1 MGRAHTKRIVNGMKR
16 AYRFMKKIFRKGSP
30 YVKKGLPYV
39 LYLAFAIYLYREGYQ
54 SMPDDRVKRLFTAFY
69 SAGPVIDVINP
80 DVIKKA
86 FTTMGL
92 SPESSAAD
100 LKKRYM
106 ALSRIHHPDKPEGS
120 HEKMIEIN
128 AANDILKK
136 YYEVTE

>member
-1 MGRAHTKRIVNGMKR
+1 MGKARTKRRIRGRKR
-16 AYRFMKKIFRKGSP
+16 AYRFMKKIFRKSAP

-54 SMPDDRVKRLFTAFY
+54 SMPDDKVKRLFTAFY

-80 DVIKKA
+80 AVIERA

-100 LKKRYM
+100 LKKRYI
-106 ALSRIHHPDKPEGS
+106 ALSRIHHPDKPAGS
-120 HEKMIEIN
+120 HEKMVEIN